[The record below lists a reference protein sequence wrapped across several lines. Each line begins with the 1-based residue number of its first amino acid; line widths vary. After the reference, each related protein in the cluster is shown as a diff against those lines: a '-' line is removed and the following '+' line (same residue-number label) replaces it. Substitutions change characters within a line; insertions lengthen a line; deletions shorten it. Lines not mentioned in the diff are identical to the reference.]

1 LVIPKDRIA
10 LSNMPVISETKSG
23 ETKTVTFDTT
33 PIMST
38 YLLAMCVGEFEY
50 LEETAKPSQPASAKP
65 IVCRTYT
72 LPGQKEM
79 GRFGLSVCVKT
90 LEFFSEYFD
99 VAYPLPKMDMI
110 AIPDFGAGASMRFVT
125 LY

>member
-1 LVIPKDRIA
+1 MPITKDE
-10 LSNMPVISETKSG
+10 SISDSLKS
-23 ETKTVTFDTT
+23 VSFATT

-50 LEETAKPSQPASAKP
+50 LEETAKPTVPSDAKP

-79 GRFGLSVCVKT
+79 GRFGLGVCVKT
-90 LEFFSEYFD
+90 LEFFSKYFD
-99 VAYPLPKMDMI
+99 VSYPLPKMDMI
-110 AIPDFGAGASMRFVT
+110 AIPDFGAGASKR
-125 LY
+125 LNL